1 MDNINKLIDDAIEAF
16 QGPGFTALKKDY
28 RLLKSL
34 VDDITNSAMVEG
46 RRSPQTFTEQMG
58 LMQTLVSAVDSPVGT
73 TLNAGKQLIAKAI

>member
-73 TLNAGKQLIAKAI
+73 TLNVGKQLIAKAI